1 MLLSVLF
8 DSSSGVGDK
17 TVVGILVG
25 FIVAEAGY
33 IAKLHASKAA
43 EIKRVY
49 EERITELK
57 SQNDLVDTLLDVIE
71 RERKAKGR

>member
-8 DSSSGVGDK
+8 DASSGVGDK

-25 FIVAEAGY
+25 FVVAEAGY
-33 IAKLHASKAA
+33 IVKLHGSKAA
-43 EIKRVY
+43 EIKKIY

-57 SQNDLVDTLLDVIE
+57 SQYDLVDTLLDVID